1 LATPR
6 RRDIYARNEKE
17 EKTMTDQKQMLD
29 TNRATYEEKAR
40 CLRSYVNELTEVAKK
55 YGTDDAIIA
64 ADLAKARGDIEFYEG
79 EAKRLAESLSDEAAR
94 KSFRVYR
101 DAAGEWR
108 WRLVSGNGRIIA
120 DSGEG
125 YEHRAGC
132 LHGVELVKDAK
143 YAPVED
149 GE

>member
-1 LATPR
+1 V
-6 RRDIYARNEKE
+6 
-17 EKTMTDQKQMLD
+17 TDQKQMLD
-29 TNRATYEEKAR
+29 TNRTTYEEKAR
-40 CLRSYVNELTEVAKK
+40 CLRSYVSQLTEMAQRH
-55 YGTDDAIIA
+55 GTDEALIHD
-64 ADLAKARGDIEFYEG
+64 DLAKARGDIEFYEG
-79 EAKRLAESLSDEAAR
+79 EAKRMAETLGEEGAR

-125 YEHRAGC
+125 YQHRADC
-132 LHGVELVKDAK
+132 LHGVELVKDSK
-143 YAPVED
+143 YTPVED

>member
-1 LATPR
+1 MPG
-6 RRDIYARNEKE
+6 RRDIHVRETEGRTAVTN
-17 EKTMTDQKQMLD
+17 QMQIFD
-29 TNRATYEEKAR
+29 THRATFEEKAR
-40 CLRSYVNELTEVAKK
+40 CLRSYVNELTEMAKK
-55 YGTDDAIIA
+55 HGTDGSVIE
-64 ADLAKARGDIEFYEG
+64 ADLSKARGDIEFYEG

-94 KSFRVYR
+94 KSFQIYK

-108 WRLVSGNGRIIA
+108 WRLVSGNGRIFA

-125 YEHRAGC
+125 YQHRADC
-132 LHGVELVKDAK
+132 LHGIELVKNAQ

>member
-1 LATPR
+1 M
-6 RRDIYARNEKE
+6 I
-17 EKTMTDQKQMLD
+17 DQKQTLD
-29 TNRATYEEKAR
+29 ANRATYEEKVR
-40 CLRSYVNELTEVAKK
+40 CLKSYVNELTEMAKRH
-55 YGTDDAIIA
+55 GTDGSVIE

-94 KSFRVYR
+94 KSFRVYQ

-108 WRLVSGNGRIIA
+108 WRLVSANGRIFA
-120 DSGEG
+120 ASGEG
-125 YEHRAGC
+125 YRHRADC
-132 LHGVELVKDAK
+132 LHGIELVKDAK